1 MVAKKTV
8 KAKPVAKVGSIES
21 EITDGLKYPWVHA
34 KRLWNIL
41 WVLLPIF
48 GWLALLGY
56 VKRIVNALVKGDKA
70 GLPEFGPFGSNM
82 TEGFW
87 VFVKMLPLMIVVMV
101 VQMVPFVGPLAYF
114 FLALFFVP
122 YLTMHFL
129 VRGDFAATFDYNAVI
144 EHVFGNLKDYA
155 VALLKSIVYYVVYFV
170 LSFVLV
176 GIPCLTFGS
185 YFFLAEFYAKNH

>member
-1 MVAKKTV
+1 MAAKKNA
-8 KAKPVAKVGSIES
+8 KAKPVAAARSRES
-21 EITDGLKYPWVHA
+21 EISDGLKYPWLHA
-34 KRLWNIL
+34 RRLWNIL
-41 WVLLPIF
+41 WVLLPIL

-56 VKRIVNALVKGDKA
+56 VKRIVNALVKGDKE

-82 TEGFW
+82 SEGFW
-87 VFVKMLPLMIVVMV
+87 VFVKMLPLMVLVWVINML
-101 VQMVPFVGPLAYF
+101 PLIGPLVYA

-122 YLTMHFL
+122 YLTMHFM
-129 VRGDFAATFDYNAVI
+129 VRGDFAATFDYKAVI
-144 EHVFGNLKDYA
+144 KHVFGNLKDYA
-155 VALLKSIVYYVVYFV
+155 VALLKSVVYYAVYFV